1 MRNVLT
7 IIVTIVVIGGLM
19 LGLWCLSGQ
28 AETLRLQTQTNADR
42 AAAAANQAA
51 ANKALAEGEKIMAQ
65 GEADAI
71 RAPAEAVARA
81 ADRQSLVM
89 MYYGF
94 LTPVAIGV
102 AIGVAIVLAIVA
114 GVCLGIIVSP
124 GLRVWL
130 KMRNVEY

>member
-42 AAAAANQAA
+42 AAAAAYQAA

-71 RAPAEAVARA
+71 RAPAEAGARA
-81 ADRQSLVM
+81 IDRQSLVM
-89 MYYGF
+89 TYYGL

-102 AIGVAIVLAIVA
+102 AIMLAI
-114 GVCLGIIVSP
+114 GGGICLGVIISP
-124 GLRVWL
+124 GVRVWL